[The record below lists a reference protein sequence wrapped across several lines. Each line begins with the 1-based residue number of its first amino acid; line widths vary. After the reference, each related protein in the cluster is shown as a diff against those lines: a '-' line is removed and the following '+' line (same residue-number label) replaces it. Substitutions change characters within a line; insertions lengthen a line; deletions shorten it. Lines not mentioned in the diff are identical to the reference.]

1 MSEEAKQE
9 TINERL
15 DRLEK
20 RLNELEERMTILEKT
35 MVKEMLEIVVKL

>member
-20 RLNELEERMTILEKT
+20 RLDELEERMTILEKT